1 MTKIYTIFLA
11 VLITARVFAQA
22 PEKMSYQAVIRDS
35 SDALVTS
42 TEIGMQIS
50 ILQGSIYGVSVYVE
64 THNTT
69 TNANGLVSIEIG
81 NGTIESGDFTT
92 IDWANDIY
100 FIKTETAP
108 TGGVNYTITGTSQ
121 LMSVPYAL
129 HAKTAETVENVT
141 VNYSDVVSTPD
152 LTNYDTNVND
162 DFDGQ
167 YSSLT
172 GSPDNVSDF
181 TNDAGYITTFSEVD
195 GDITNEIQDL
205 QLSGNILNI
214 TNNGIA
220 TEIDLSVYLDNT
232 DTQLSDAEIATMG
245 YIKSAEDSDS
255 NASNEIQDLQ
265 LSGNILSI
273 TKNGIATEIDLS
285 VYLDNTDTQLSDAE
299 IATMGYI
306 KSAEDSDSNAS
317 NEIQD
322 LQLSGNILSIT
333 NNGTATEIDL
343 STYLNTNTQ
352 LSEAEVDDMV
362 SDNGYLSTYTETDPT
377 FNTSIAKGI
386 TAADIAD
393 WNNDSGALK
402 INDLSDGKTDASSIF
417 LGSGAGANDNG
428 SNQNT
433 AIGIGALNANTI
445 GNNNTASGYK
455 AGANSTGSG
464 NIFLGANAG
473 YNETGDNKLYIA
485 NSDDSTPLIYGDF
498 TTDLLRVNG
507 DLKVSSTIKI
517 EGGSPGAG
525 KVLTSDASGLASWQA
540 LSSALPNG
548 AVGDMLTSDG
558 TNWVAKQVSVSSTG
572 SSNIQNNMQPFLTLN
587 YCIAL
592 QGIYPSRNGS
602 DPFLAEIMI
611 FAGNL
616 EPRGWA
622 FCDGQLLPIS
632 TNPALFSLVGT
643 IYGGDGRTT
652 FGLPDLRGR
661 TPIHAGSGPGLSS
674 RPLGLRGGS
683 ETSIMNISQM
693 PTHTHTITYQ

>member
-1 MTKIYTIFLA
+1 
-11 VLITARVFAQA
+11 
-22 PEKMSYQAVIRDS
+22 
-35 SDALVTS
+35 
-42 TEIGMQIS
+42 
-50 ILQGSIYGVSVYVE
+50 
-64 THNTT
+64 
-69 TNANGLVSIEIG
+69 
-81 NGTIESGDFTT
+81 
-92 IDWANDIY
+92 
-100 FIKTETAP
+100 
-108 TGGVNYTITGTSQ
+108 
-121 LMSVPYAL
+121 
-129 HAKTAETVENVT
+129 
-141 VNYSDVVSTPD
+141 
-152 LTNYDTNVND
+152 
-162 DFDGQ
+162 
-167 YSSLT
+167 
-172 GSPDNVSDF
+172 
-181 TNDAGYITTFSEVD
+181 
-195 GDITNEIQDL
+195 
-205 QLSGNILNI
+205 
-214 TNNGIA
+214 
-220 TEIDLSVYLDNT
+220 
-232 DTQLSDAEIATMG
+232 
-245 YIKSAEDSDS
+245 
-255 NASNEIQDLQ
+255 
-265 LSGNILSI
+265 
-273 TKNGIATEIDLS
+273 
-285 VYLDNTDTQLSDAE
+285 
-299 IATMGYI
+299 MGYI

-558 TNWVAKQVSVSSTG
+558 TNWVAKQVSASVSSAG
-572 SSNIQNNMQPFLTLN
+572 SSSVQNNMQPFLTLN
-587 YCIAL
+587 YCIAF

-602 DPFLAEIMI
+602 EPFLAEIMI
-611 FAGNL
+611 FAGNFA
-616 EPRGWA
+616 PRNWA
-622 FCDGQLLPIS
+622 FCDGQLLAVS
-632 TNPALFSLVGT
+632 SNAALFSLVGT